1 MLRRGGGRLARQT
14 GAKPPGLPGAA
25 SQAYPNPGSTP
36 VSNGGD
42 YETWQMFL
50 RQGQRAE
57 PPAAVG
63 SGVHRRRRTTLQVQV
78 EELHLWRLSQSSSP
92 RKCRFHLGFGLV
104 VSQPRNSG
112 CSGRGLDK
120 QEIASARLL
129 P

>member
-1 MLRRGGGRLARQT
+1 MGLSESPTAPANNTSVWSIGDFLAWTAPVECVQVTGGLGVLRRGGGRLARQT

-50 RQGQRAE
+50 RQGQRAD

-63 SGVHRRRRTTLQVQV
+63 SGVHRLRGGRVPDQGPLKLSVTGRT
-78 EELHLWRLSQSSSP
+78 
-92 RKCRFHLGFGLV
+92 
-104 VSQPRNSG
+104 N
-112 CSGRGLDK
+112 
-120 QEIASARLL
+120 
-129 P
+129 